1 MLTLVSV
8 KYGSSDWLLENA
20 KLYHALNANQPYE
33 WLVVNNDHDSGFLEH
48 SNNFRILPGV
58 ERTPRADRG
67 SYHHAAALMS
77 ALPEVKSR
85 YLLILDQ
92 DFFVIRPNWMTELL
106 DHMQHQNLA
115 FFGST
120 WHPRWS
126 YQYRYFPSVHFMLID
141 LEKIDLER
149 LNFLPDIGGGWWDN
163 LVSNKRIPFPNF
175 LRRSLQV
182 GLYRDT
188 GFRIQQTFK
197 NSRFEC
203 LIPHFDLEQEVA
215 KLEPTERFL
224 TRILPEQLN
233 IIPQNPLSFTAQ
245 SFLKTSSRFAYE
257 QHWEEFFWQD
267 SPFAFHLRRVGRDAK
282 DNQDFV
288 ELERL
293 LARHMP

>member
-1 MLTLVSV
+1 MLTLLSV
-8 KYGSSDWLLENA
+8 KYGSSDWLLANA
-20 KLYHALNANQPYE
+20 KLCRALNSSQAYQ
-33 WLVVNNDHDSGFLEH
+33 WLVVNNDHDVSFLEH
-48 SNNFRILPGV
+48 LNTFRILPGV
-58 ERTPRADRG
+58 EKTPRADRG

-85 YLLILDQ
+85 YLLILDH

-106 DHMQHQNLA
+106 EHMQAQNLA

-141 LEKIDLER
+141 LEKVNLEH

-163 LVSNKRIPFPNF
+163 LVSNKKIPMPSF
-175 LRRSLQV
+175 LRQSLQV

-188 GFRIQQTFK
+188 GFRIRQTFK
-197 NSRFEC
+197 NPRFEG
-203 LIPHFDLEQEVA
+203 LIPHFDLEYEVA
-215 KLEPTERFL
+215 KLVPIERFL
-224 TRILPEQLN
+224 TRVLPDQIN
-233 IIPQNPLSFTAQ
+233 VFPQNTSFFTAQ
-245 SFLKTSSRFAYE
+245 SFLRTSSSFAFE
-257 QHWEEFFWQD
+257 QQWEEFFWQD
-267 SPFAFHLRRVGRDAK
+267 SPFGFHLRRVGRDVQ

-293 LARHMP
+293 LSHYTS